1 MAWKNQGTETS
12 AAEMAVKERMIK
24 NVSINSN
31 ECINDQ
37 ASIRRNN
44 HTYNF
49 DLWQTDHSI
58 LTIFYL

>member
-24 NVSINSN
+24 DVSINSN

-37 ASIRRNN
+37 ASIRRNTP
-44 HTYNF
+44 TYNF